1 MRASGILCPISSI
14 PSPFGIG
21 CFSTE
26 AYEFVDFLKKAGQA
40 YWQVL
45 PFGPTGYGD
54 SPYQSFST
62 FAGNPYFIS
71 LGKLVSRGLLT
82 WDEVNSFDFGHDPA
96 DVDYG
101 KLYNSRFKVLKLA
114 ADRFFDDPDE
124 AYEQFIED
132 NAYWLDDYTLYMA
145 VKLANGGKSWSDWPE
160 DIKKREPKAMAAAQE
175 EYKETID
182 FFRFQQYMFDTQWH
196 DLKAYA
202 HRNHVEIIG
211 DIPFYT
217 AFDSAD
223 TWAHPEMFHF
233 DEEMNPVTV
242 AGCPP
247 DAFSADGQLWG
258 NPIYRWDYL
267 KDTGY
272 AWWIRRIRRCFELC
286 DVLRVD
292 HFRAFDEYYAIPGKD
307 EDARNGEWQPGP
319 GIGFF
324 NKVREELGD
333 VRFIAEDLGYITD
346 SVKQLLEDSGFPGMK
361 VLQFAFDPSE
371 DSDYLPHKYD
381 HNCVVYTG
389 THDNETTRSWV
400 ENASDHDR
408 HYSRLYINSI
418 FTNYDDYTWDFIRQA
433 HCSVADLC
441 VVPIGDYLLKGKEGR
456 INHPSTTGAN
466 WRWRIRREELTD
478 ALAERI
484 YGLTKMYGRLP
495 AGEIEDVKLANRAAA
510 AIQSLAWVNEHDP
523 DAVKAAMEKLE
534 EAGIKAERR
543 HGRVYA
549 ELGADAEGNVP
560 ELDRVLRQLKK
571 LHVDNAEV
579 QAAAED

>member
-21 CFSTE
+21 CFSRE

-45 PFGPTGYGD
+45 PFGPTGFGD

-71 LGKLVSRGLLT
+71 LGRLVGRGLLT
-82 WDEVNSFDFGHDPA
+82 WNEVDSFEFGHDPA

-101 KLYNSRFKVLKLA
+101 KLYNNRFKVLKIASL
-114 ADRFFDDPDE
+114 RFFASPDE
-124 AYEQFIED
+124 DYEKFVAD
-132 NAYWLDDYTLYMA
+132 NAYWLDDYALYMA
-145 VKLANGGKSWSDWPE
+145 VKLANGGKSWTDWPE
-160 DIKKREPKAMAAAQE
+160 DIKKREPAAIAAAFE
-175 EYKETID
+175 EHKETID
-182 FFRFQQYMFDTQWH
+182 FFRFQQYMFNVQWH

-202 HRNHVEIIG
+202 NRNHVEIIG

-223 TWAHPEMFHF
+223 TWANPEMFDF

-267 KDTGY
+267 KETDY
-272 AWWIRRIRRCFELC
+272 AWWVRRIRRCFELC

-292 HFRAFDEYYAIPGKD
+292 HFRAFDEYYAIPG
-307 EDARNGEWQPGP
+307 EDKSARNGEWMPGP

-324 NKVREELGD
+324 NEVRKQLGD
-333 VRFIAEDLGYITD
+333 VRFIAEDLGYITE
-346 SVKQLLEDSGFPGMK
+346 SVRELLAASGFPGMK
-361 VLQFAFDPSE
+361 VLQFAFDSSE
-371 DSDYLPHKYD
+371 DSVYLPHKYD

-400 ENASDHDR
+400 ENANDHDR
-408 HYSRLYINSI
+408 HFSRLYINSI
-418 FTNYDDYTWDFIRQA
+418 FTSYDDYTWDFIRQA

-441 VVPIGDYLLKGKEGR
+441 IVPIGDYLVKGKEGR
-456 INHPSTTGAN
+456 INHPSTTGTN

-478 ALAERI
+478 SLAERI

-495 AGEIEDVKLANRAAA
+495 AGELADIKLANQAAA
-510 AIQSLAWVNEHDP
+510 AIQSLAWVNEQDP
-523 DAVKAAMEKLE
+523 DAVKAAMEKLKK
-534 EAGIKAERR
+534 AGIKAERR
-543 HGRVYA
+543 YGRVYA
-549 ELGADAEGNVP
+549 ELGADKAGNTP
-560 ELDRVLRQLKK
+560 ELDRVQKQLRK

-579 QAAAED
+579 RAAQQ